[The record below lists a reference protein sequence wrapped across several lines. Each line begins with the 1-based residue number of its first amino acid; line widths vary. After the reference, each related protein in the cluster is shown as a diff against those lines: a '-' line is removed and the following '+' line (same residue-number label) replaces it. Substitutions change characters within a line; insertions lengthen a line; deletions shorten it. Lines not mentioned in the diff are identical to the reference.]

1 MKSITSTSNQLV
13 KDWKKL
19 STKKGRQKQQKYLIE
34 GWHLVQEAY
43 LAQAKI
49 LQIIVTDD
57 FLWPEALDLTGIDL
71 IQITAQIA
79 KSLSQTPSPQGIF
92 AVVALQN
99 TQISPAQAC
108 GAWIFLD
115 GLQDPGNIGTIVRT
129 ADAAGFTG
137 VVFGEN
143 TADIYQPKVLRAMQG
158 SQFHLTLLKGDL
170 LAWTKSFKEQ
180 GKSVYGTQ
188 LDDQAKSYLEVDSS
202 TEFALIMGNE
212 GNGMSAAL
220 LEETSLNL
228 YIPMQ
233 GKAESLNVAV
243 AAGILMFA
251 LKK

>member
-1 MKSITSTSNQLV
+1 MKAITSAANQLV

-19 STKKGRQKQQKYLIE
+19 STKKGRQKMQCYLLE

-43 LAQAKI
+43 LAQAQI
-49 LQIIVTDD
+49 LQIIVSSD
-57 FLWPEALDLTGIDL
+57 FVWPETLDLTEIEV
-71 IQITAQIA
+71 IQITPQIA

-92 AVVALQN
+92 AVVALSQN
-99 TQISPAQAC
+99 EFSFEQAK

-129 ADAAGFTG
+129 ADAAGFSG

-143 TADIYQPKVLRAMQG
+143 TADLYQPKVLRAMQG
-158 SQFHLTLLKGDL
+158 SHFHLPVLKGDL
-170 LAWTKSFKEQ
+170 TKWVAAFKKQ
-180 GKSVYGTQ
+180 GKPVYGTQ
-188 LDDQAKSYLEVDSS
+188 LDQNAQSYRQVQPQA
-202 TEFALIMGNE
+202 EFALIMGNE
-212 GNGMSAAL
+212 GNGMSEEL
-220 LEETSLNL
+220 LAQTSLNL

-251 LKK
+251 LKA